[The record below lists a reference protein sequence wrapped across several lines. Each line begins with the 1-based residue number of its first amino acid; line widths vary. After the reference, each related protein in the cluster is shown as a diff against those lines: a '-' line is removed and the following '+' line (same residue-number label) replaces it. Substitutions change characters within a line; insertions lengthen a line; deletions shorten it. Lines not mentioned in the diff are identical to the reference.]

1 MFMSELTIQFGQLVR
16 KYRKEKNMSQEQ
28 LALLCNIDR
37 SYLGRIE
44 RGEVNPTL
52 EKIYECPSYWLK
64 GLELHEQ
71 ERIAN
76 KEYEQRLVARK
87 EAESVL
93 QTVSDADES

>member
-52 EKIYECPSYWLK
+52 EKLYELAKSLDVNVKDLLP
-64 GLELHEQ
+64 E
-71 ERIAN
+71 
-76 KEYEQRLVARK
+76 
-87 EAESVL
+87 
-93 QTVSDADES
+93 

>member
-16 KYRKEKNMSQEQ
+16 KYRKERNMSQEQ

-52 EKIYECPSYWLK
+52 EKIYKLSNALSIK
-64 GLELHEQ
+64 
-71 ERIAN
+71 A
-76 KEYEQRLVARK
+76 
-87 EAESVL
+87 
-93 QTVSDADES
+93 SDLLP

>member
-28 LALLCNIDR
+28 LALLCNMDR

-52 EKIYECPSYWLK
+52 EKIYELSNALQIK
-64 GLELHEQ
+64 ASELMP
-71 ERIAN
+71 
-76 KEYEQRLVARK
+76 
-87 EAESVL
+87 
-93 QTVSDADES
+93 

>member
-28 LALLCNIDR
+28 LALLCNMDR

-52 EKIYECPSYWLK
+52 EKIYE
-64 GLELHEQ
+64 
-71 ERIAN
+71 I
-76 KEYEQRLVARK
+76 
-87 EAESVL
+87 
-93 QTVSDADES
+93 SDALNIFASDLLP